1 MSDSSLFHS
10 AAFIIVEIGLIIV
23 TLIGEF
29 DLFLELLHR
38 PIVHTNKDRFVLP
51 QLLMNCGLEI
61 SFGQR
66 KKVSEQQYKLNVQWV
81 SATNRS
87 TILREEN
94 IMTDHFLLPLRK
106 KTKLDHR
113 DVLPPKMTDMIEQR
127 IQGEEVQGIAQD
139 GW

>member
-1 MSDSSLFHS
+1 MSVSLFHS
-10 AAFIIVEIGLIIV
+10 AAFIIVETGLIVV

-29 DLFLELLHR
+29 FLSVKVLHR
-38 PIVHTNKDRFVLP
+38 LIVLAKDRFVLP

-61 SFGQR
+61 LFGQR
-66 KKVSEQQYKLNVQWV
+66 KKSSEQQYKPNAQLE

-94 IMTDHFLLPLRK
+94 IMIGHFLPLRMLK
-106 KTKLDHR
+106 VDHR
-113 DVLPPKMTDMIEQR
+113 DVLLPRMTDMIEQQ
-127 IQGEEVQGIAQD
+127 IQEEEVPGIAQD